1 MAITDITPDY
11 SVSPQIT
18 PEDVPALAAMGF
30 RTIMCNR
37 PDGEDPG
44 QPPAAEVRA
53 AAERHGLAFAMVPV
67 VSGRLGM
74 DDVAAFGAAMAGLPG
89 PVLAYCRSG
98 TRSRN
103 LWMLSRAGAA

>member
-1 MAITDITPDY
+1 MAITDITPAF

-18 PEDVPALAAMGF
+18 PEDVPAIAARGF

-44 QPPAAEVRA
+44 QPPAADVRA
-53 AAERHGLAFAMVPV
+53 AAERHGLVFASVPV
-67 VSGRLGM
+67 VSGQLRM
-74 DDVAAFGAAMAGLPG
+74 ENVAAFKAAMADLPG

-103 LWMLSRAGAA
+103 LWMLAQG